1 MLLVLE
7 WVSAD
12 FRQTGERWTFH
23 KTFQESFSKKVLKT
37 FADSKKSANF
47 ANGYNKLNLY
57 EYEQKEL
64 QVECTFV
71 YFPL

>member
-1 MLLVLE
+1 M
-7 WVSAD
+7 
-12 FRQTGERWTFH
+12 
-23 KTFQESFSKKVLKT
+23 
-37 FADSKKSANF
+37 FAYSKKSANF
-47 ANGYNKLNLY
+47 ANRYNKLNLY

>member
-1 MLLVLE
+1 M
-7 WVSAD
+7 
-12 FRQTGERWTFH
+12 
-23 KTFQESFSKKVLKT
+23 

-57 EYEQKEL
+57 EYEKKEL
-64 QVECTFV
+64 QVGCTFV